1 MTAALADFLTKLGWS
16 GVCVGPSKPPPGNE
30 AKNAARGQRNEHV
43 FFELTFL
50 GVEK

>member
-30 AKNAARGQRNEHV
+30 AKNAARGQRNENG
-43 FFELTFL
+43 FF
-50 GVEK
+50 